1 MGCDFLRILICDDD
15 RSVVEQL
22 QKYII
27 EFFKYGKLKTPEI
40 KSYSNGENLLSD
52 VGSKDIVFL
61 DIEMPGLNGIY
72 VGRELKKKNKNT
84 IIFIITSYV
93 EYLDDAMRFHVFR
106 YLSKPLDKQRLFQN
120 MKDAIQLYN
129 STNILIPLE
138 TKEGVYT
145 CTASEIIY
153 VETVGRIITI
163 YTIERDFIVRQNIE
177 YWKNTLNLP
186 CFFQSHRSF
195 IVNMKYVTDFDH
207 SLIHLYH
214 NQYTAYLTK
223 RKYSQFKDAY
233 FLYLES
239 MR

>member
-15 RSVVEQL
+15 SSVVEQL

-27 EFFKYGKLKTPEI
+27 EFFKHGKLKTPEI
-40 KSYSNGENLLSD
+40 ESYSSGENLLSD

-61 DIEMPGLNGIY
+61 DVEMPGLNGIY
-72 VGRELKKKNKNT
+72 VGRELKNQNKNT

-106 YLSKPLDKQRLFQN
+106 YLSKPLDKQRLFEN

-163 YTIERDFIVRQNIE
+163 YTVERDFIVRQNIE
-177 YWKNTLNLP
+177 YWRNTLNLP

-223 RKYSQFKDAY
+223 RKYSQFRDAY